1 MDKDGTLVSKPPLL
15 DGTNYDYWKSRMA
28 AFLKSIDSRTWKA
41 VLRGWEHPKVKDANG
56 IDTEELKPE
65 EDWTPAE
72 DTLALGNNK
81 ALNALFNGVDKNMFR
96 LIKQCTVAKDAW
108 EILKTTHEGTSKVKS
123 SRLQLLYT
131 KFENLRMKEEET
143 IYDFHM
149 NVLDLA
155 NSFDSLGERLSDEKL
170 VRKILRS
177 LPKRFNMKVTAI
189 EEAQDIASMK
199 VEEVV
204 GSLQTFEM
212 NFSDKIEKKGKS
224 IAFISNTDNEEVD
237 EEDLSKDIVLLG
249 RQFNKILKSV
259 DRRPRRNVQHIQ
271 PDISKQGNT
280 SAKTETDDESVQCYE
295 CEGYGHIKTECA
307 TYLKKQKKGLAVTW
321 YDEDISDNELEGV
334 AANHVSA
341 MTGVCDSDNDSCDED
356 LTYKELASAYKELC
370 IRSEKICRTNVE
382 QEIVINQLKSEKST
396 AVEQRAIIDQL
407 KMEEQKLQ
415 AKVTNL
421 EDEVKQVT
429 SNLEIM
435 TKSVRMLGTG
445 TKKLNEILSIRNHT
459 NDPTVVGCEVIYN
472 NETLKSNFV
481 PAQNRYDLKMLPHPA
496 PHQKLVNKRKST
508 SLKCHYCG
516 KYGHIKS
523 FCYKL
528 YGYRKKK
535 PQPRAYHRMA
545 RTKKEWKP
553 KAKVAA
559 HIAHT
564 AFRASSKEDW
574 YFDSGCSRHMTGEER
589 FLVDIKSYTSS
600 YVTFGDGVKGQ
611 IMGVGKL
618 TNNGLPKLDNVLLVK
633 GLRANLIS
641 ISQLSDQGLKVDF
654 SKNEC
659 LVTNDKGELL
669 MKGARSEDNC
679 YLWVPQETTQSTTC
693 LISQEDEARL
703 WHQSYEHL
711 SLEGMKNLVPKE
723 DIRRPPKLIIEEGDI
738 CGEDQINKQIQKSYP
753 IFQQQ
758 VTSKVHDVEPYM
770 VTSVF
775 QPEDSRLIGYCD
787 ADLEGSADDRNS
799 TSAGSSCSQLLWM
812 KQMLSEYNVE
822 QDVLTLYCDNMSAIN
837 ISKNPIQHSS
847 TKHIDIR
854 HHFIRDLVEDK
865 VVTLEHVA
873 TNNQLADIFT
883 KALDASKFETLRG
896 KLCICLLDD
905 Q

>member
-56 IDTEELKPE
+56 VDTEELKPE
-65 EDWTPAE
+65 EDWTPTE

-123 SRLQLLYT
+123 SRLQLLYS
-131 KFENLRMKEEET
+131 KFENPRMKEEET

-177 LPKRFNMKVTAI
+177 LPKRFEMKVTAI
-189 EEAQDIASMK
+189 EEAQNIASMK
-199 VEEVV
+199 VEELV

-224 IAFISNTDNEEVD
+224 IAFTSNTDNEEVD

-259 DRRPRRNVQHIQ
+259 DRRPRRNVQYIQ
-271 PDISKQGNT
+271 LDISKQGNI

-307 TYLKKQKKGLAVTW
+307 TYLKKQKKGLVVTW

-334 AANHVSA
+334 AANHMSA
-341 MTGVCDSDNDSCDED
+341 MTGVCDYDNDSCDED

-382 QEIVINQLKSEKST
+382 QEIVINQVRSEKST
-396 AVEQRAIIDQL
+396 AEEQKAIIDQL

-445 TKKLNEILSIRNHT
+445 TKKLNEILSIRNHA
-459 NDPTVVGCEVIYN
+459 NDPTGVGCEVIYN
-472 NETLKSNFV
+472 NETMESNFV
-481 PAQNRYDLKMLPHPA
+481 PAQNRSDLKMLPHPA
-496 PHQKLVNKRKST
+496 PHQKPVNKRRST

-528 YGYRKKK
+528 YGYPKKK
-535 PQPRAYHRMA
+535 PQPRAYYRMA

-564 AFRASSKEDW
+564 SFRTSSKEDW

-600 YVTFGDGVKGQ
+600 YVTFGDGAK
-611 IMGVGKL
+611 
-618 TNNGLPKLDNVLLVK
+618 
-633 GLRANLIS
+633 
-641 ISQLSDQGLKVDF
+641 
-654 SKNEC
+654 
-659 LVTNDKGELL
+659 
-669 MKGARSEDNC
+669 
-679 YLWVPQETTQSTTC
+679 
-693 LISQEDEARL
+693 
-703 WHQSYEHL
+703 
-711 SLEGMKNLVPKE
+711 
-723 DIRRPPKLIIEEGDI
+723 
-738 CGEDQINKQIQKSYP
+738 
-753 IFQQQ
+753 
-758 VTSKVHDVEPYM
+758 
-770 VTSVF
+770 
-775 QPEDSRLIGYCD
+775 
-787 ADLEGSADDRNS
+787 
-799 TSAGSSCSQLLWM
+799 
-812 KQMLSEYNVE
+812 
-822 QDVLTLYCDNMSAIN
+822 
-837 ISKNPIQHSS
+837 
-847 TKHIDIR
+847 
-854 HHFIRDLVEDK
+854 
-865 VVTLEHVA
+865 
-873 TNNQLADIFT
+873 
-883 KALDASKFETLRG
+883 
-896 KLCICLLDD
+896 
-905 Q
+905 